1 MDSGS
6 NLLLL
11 AVAAGL
17 YGFTKEVN
25 DLTTLTYILNNS
37 DPSEYSS
44 IISKNNIFAG
54 GGSLM
59 GLLASGFILSF
70 SPTAAILTLIVFVV
84 ILIFFI
90 FNYFDSSEKTI
101 SIADI
106 TKFKVIAK
114 RTSLESIKSYAVGY
128 VEKTDFAKLAA
139 ETKLIFLKPQ
149 KVSTTGFNPKII
161 VPETKKEI
169 ENIRKVLME
178 LPRSMSLYWFTIVV
192 LGFGFWDTFAASF
205 LIDYLS
211 NLPGAKGF

>member
-1 MDSGS
+1 M
-6 NLLLL
+6 LLL